1 MFSNRIIQYTGF
13 IALLNEHQIFNVS
26 LRALDGA
33 EIQSADLEAVG
44 SSIAHGIVQH
54 LAVGGRVT
62 DNAVFAHLF
71 AASLKLGLDQADTH
85 SVRSGDG
92 LRHREDM
99 MQRDKRDIYAEKLD
113 WLCQLVN
120 GHVADVCA
128 LHIDHPLIGAQT
140 PCQLTVAHIHCVD
153 LDCTIL
159 QHTVGKAAGGCAN
172 VHADFALGGQRKT
185 LHRLFQFQAAAADIT
200 DIMAAH
206 LHLGILFDHLT
217 GFVYLLFIDKDHAGH
232 DHRLGALTAL
242 DQTMLNQILIQT
254 NLQDSAPFHVR
265 MACARCSAS
274 RPVLCLICGTVA
286 WGRRTSST
294 PRWI

>member
-1 MFSNRIIQYTGF
+1 M
-13 IALLNEHQIFNVS
+13 V
-26 LRALDGA
+26 
-33 EIQSADLEAVG
+33 
-44 SSIAHGIVQH
+44 
-54 LAVGGRVT
+54 
-62 DNAVFAHLF
+62 
-71 AASLKLGLDQADTH
+71 
-85 SVRSGDG
+85 
-92 LRHREDM
+92 
-99 MQRDKRDIYAEKLD
+99 QRDKGDIYAEKLD
-113 WLCQLVN
+113 RLCQLVK

-172 VHADFALGGQRKT
+172 VHADFPLGGQRKT

>member
-1 MFSNRIIQYTGF
+1 MAGCHHLFSNRIIQCTGF

-54 LAVGGRVT
+54 LTVGGRVT

-92 LRHREDM
+92 
-99 MQRDKRDIYAEKLD
+99 
-113 WLCQLVN
+113 QLVK

-128 LHIDHPLIGAQT
+128 LRIDHPLIGAQT

-172 VHADFALGGQRKT
+172 VHADFTLGGQRKT
-185 LHRLFQFQAAAADIT
+185 LHGLFQFQTAAADIT

-206 LHLGILFDHLT
+206 LYLGIFFDHLT